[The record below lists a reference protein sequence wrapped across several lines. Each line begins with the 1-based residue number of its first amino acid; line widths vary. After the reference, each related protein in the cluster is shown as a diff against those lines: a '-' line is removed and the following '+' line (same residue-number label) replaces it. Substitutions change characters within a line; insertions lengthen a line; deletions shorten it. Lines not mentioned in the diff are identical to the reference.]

1 MENQTIWKVINSYFE
16 ENPQALV
23 SHHIE
28 SYNDFFKEGLSMLLK
43 EKNPLQFNSKYDKNI
58 QDYKYQCNM
67 YFGGKD
73 GKKVY
78 YGKPVIQ
85 DKENAHYMYP
95 NEARLRNMTYAMP
108 VHYDVELEFVFLLEK
123 GETLKNVSE
132 NMLREMVTEQLG
144 GFSTDNFTADD
155 DFFGEEFDEYMNEKL
170 GDFKLR
176 GGDGEENDGGAV
188 DGGAPPTQRKKKA
201 PMKMQMTT
209 AIADML
215 RKVDESSV
223 ITTTKQVYRTTLEK
237 VFLGKF
243 PIMVQSEFC
252 ILNGIPRD
260 IKYNLGEC
268 KNDLGGYFIIDGKEK
283 TVIMQEK
290 FGDNMMYI
298 EKRGEDDIYSYQ
310 ANIRSVSENAS
321 KPIRTISVKMVA
333 PNKKYTNN
341 QIVVSIPNVREPVP
355 LYIVFRAL
363 GFLSDQEITEM
374 ILLDREKY
382 AFLEDLL
389 VPSVHDAGSIMTQQ
403 SALLYIA
410 HLTKYHTVTYGL
422 EILNDYFFPHIG
434 ENNYVEKAYFL
445 GNIVFQ
451 LLCVVAGLEEP
462 TDRDNYKYKRV
473 EVVGSLIYDL
483 FREYYTM
490 QQKAIHLE
498 FERALYMNQNMYE
511 EDLHK
516 LIFDHHR
523 EVFRT
528 HKIVDDGFRKAFKGN
543 WGGASHTKRIGVVQD
558 LNRLSFNSMLS
569 HLRKT
574 NLPLDASVKVV
585 GPRVLHSS
593 HWGYIDPIDTPD
605 GGNIGLHKTL
615 AIMTAVSR
623 GASREPILAWLREH
637 ASMKRLEECTP
648 LVLSTMTKVMVNGLW
663 AGSVSDPLGTVNKM
677 KLHKRNAL
685 LPIHLSVTF
694 DYKRNVVFVYTDAG
708 RLVRPLFYVEHDGK
722 HNVVSYQLSKAV
734 NKKLVD
740 GTATW
745 TQLTTGYNAH
755 KSGVVFQPTVPK
767 IYELHQLYDGVGEKE
782 TNPAKYDR
790 FLNEKAT
797 LEYIDPNE
805 SENTLIVLNET
816 DWHANPRN
824 QKLYTH
830 MELHESLTF
839 GMMCNLIIFP
849 ENNPP
854 VRNSFSCGQSKQ
866 AVSLYHTNY
875 PLRMDKTAVVLNS
888 GQIPLVKSRY
898 MEYINHEENPYGENA
913 IVAIMCYTGYNV
925 EDAIL
930 VNEGAIKRGLF
941 RTTYYTTYE
950 AHEESSKMGN
960 VVMDKHFSNIETL
973 PNVVGLKAGYDYSHL
988 DATGLIVDNTPV
1000 DEKTMLIG
1008 LTSNSTL
1015 HPDTRV
1021 DMSVKP
1027 KKGQLGVVDKSFMT
1041 EGEEGQRIAKVRV
1054 RDIRIPTFGDKMAS
1068 RAGQKGTVGMVIR
1081 ECDMPFTKDGIR
1093 PDLIINPHAIPT
1105 RMTIGQLVECITG
1118 KACATYGAFGD
1129 CTAFNNKGSKVG
1141 VFGAMLAEEGYHSSG
1156 NEILYNGM
1164 TGEQIET
1171 EIFIGPTYYMRLKH
1185 MVKDKINYRATG
1197 PRAALTRQPV
1207 SGRANDGGLRIG
1219 EMERDVLVSHG
1230 ITEFLRESMID
1241 RGDKFYMAV
1250 CNKTGMMAVYNPSK
1264 NLFMSPMAD
1273 GPLKFNLN
1281 GSEPVLDTIT
1291 KHGRDF
1297 SIVCVPYTFKLL
1309 LQELQAMNVTMRII
1323 TDDNISQLDA
1333 MAYSDNIRKLTY
1345 DPTMSPDKLVEMVKT
1360 TLKSEVK
1367 NAETPL
1373 PEKTQMPPATAPTTL
1388 LQPKTDVASSASL
1401 TSEPGTFGYVP
1412 PASPDYAPG
1421 SPGYQPA
1428 ETPPGGWPSPASSE
1442 GSIPYAPGSPGYQPA
1457 ETPTTSVLD
1466 TISTTIGSLF
1476 SASPANT
1483 EQRGG
1488 TSHYGMGDNVC
1499 YVKSGSMGLHPYTP
1513 WKVQKVGDQFYTIV
1527 TDLGGTDLSQDE
1539 SVKVVFPNEIY
1550 TPPAQSASLPNEYL
1564 QQQYMAM
1571 QQPQTQVYSAP
1582 APMTMGMGGVAPMK
1596 SPENIN
1602 IKIIN
1607 NGTDNSVGSNTDETT
1622 NNAVSPASASGVT
1635 TTATANVPA
1644 RININP
1650 QPVVAQPA
1658 HSVRVPASS
1667 KNNELDFNN
1676 LVIKKIG

>member
-1 MENQTIWKVINSYFE
+1 MDNQTIWKVINAYFE

-28 SYNDFFKEGLSMLLK
+28 SYNDFFKDGLFQLLK
-43 EKNPLQFNSKYDKNI
+43 EKNPLQINSKYDEKI
-58 QDYKYQCNM
+58 RDYKYQCNM

-73 GKKVY
+73 GTKVY
-78 YGKPVIQ
+78 FGKPVIQ
-85 DKENAHYMYP
+85 DKDNAHYMYP

-108 VHYDVELEFVFLLEK
+108 IHYDVDLEFVFLLEP

-144 GFSTDNFTADD
+144 GFDTTTLNADD
-155 DFFGEEFDEYMNEKL
+155 DYFGGELDEYMAEKE
-170 GDFKLR
+170 GDFKLH
-176 GGDGEENDGGAV
+176 GEPKPVGEMEGGAL
-188 DGGAPPTQRKKKA
+188 PTKKKA

-209 AIADML
+209 AIAEML
-215 RKVDESSV
+215 RKADESSV
-223 ITTTKQVYRTTLEK
+223 VSATKQVYRTTLEK

-243 PIMVQSEFC
+243 PIMVQSGFC

-260 IKYNLGEC
+260 LKYNLGEC

-298 EKRGEDDIYSYQ
+298 EKRGEDDKYSYQ

-333 PNKKYTNN
+333 PNKKYTNDH
-341 QIVVSIPNVREPVP
+341 IVVSIPNVREPVP

-363 GFLSDQEITEM
+363 GVLSDQEITEM

-382 AFLEDLL
+382 TFLEDLL

-445 GNIVFQ
+445 GNIAFQ

-498 FERALYMNQNMYE
+498 FERALYMNQNLYE

-516 LIFDHHR
+516 LVFDHYR

-528 HKIVDDGFRKAFKGN
+528 HKTVDDGFRRAFKGN
-543 WGGASHTKRIGVVQD
+543 WGGATHTKRIGVVQD

-574 NLPLDASVKVV
+574 NLPLDASVKLV
-585 GPRVLHSS
+585 GPRVLHNS

-615 AIMTAVSR
+615 SILTSVSR
-623 GASREPILAWLREH
+623 GASREPILAWLREY
-637 ASMKRLEECTP
+637 ASMKPLEECTP
-648 LVLSTMTKVMVNGLW
+648 FVLSTMTKVMVNGLW
-663 AGSVSDPLGTVNKM
+663 AGSVTDPLGTVNKM

-694 DYKRNVVFVYTDAG
+694 DYKRNVVFVFTDAG
-708 RLVRPLFYVEHDGK
+708 RLLRPLFYVEHDGK
-722 HNVVSYQLSKAV
+722 HNVVSYQLSKSVMSRIRA
-734 NKKLVD
+734 

-745 TQLTTGYNAH
+745 TDLTTGYNTR
-755 KSGVVFQPTVPK
+755 KSGVAFQPTMPV
-767 IYELHQLYDGVGEKE
+767 IYDLHELYDGVGETE

-797 LEYIDPNE
+797 LEYLDPNE

-816 DWHANPRN
+816 EWNANAHN

-830 MELHESLTF
+830 MEIHESLTF

-930 VNEGAIKRGLF
+930 VNEGAIQRGLF

-950 AHEESSKMGN
+950 SHEESSKTGN
-960 VVMDKHFSNIETL
+960 VVTDKHFSNIETL

-988 DATGLIVDNTPV
+988 DANGLIVENTPV

-1008 LTSNSTL
+1008 LTSSSVL

-1027 KKGQLGVVDKSFMT
+1027 KKGQLGIVDKSFMT

-1068 RAGQKGTVGMVIR
+1068 RAGQKGTVGMVVR

-1105 RMTIGQLVECITG
+1105 RMTIGQLVESITG
-1118 KACATYGAFGD
+1118 KACVKYGAFGD

-1141 VFGAMLAEEGYHSSG
+1141 VFGAMLTEEGFHSSG
-1156 NEILYNGM
+1156 NELLYNGM

-1185 MVKDKINYRATG
+1185 MVKDKVNYRPTG
-1197 PRAALTRQPV
+1197 PRAMLTRQPV

-1219 EMERDVLVSHG
+1219 EMERDALISHG
-1230 ITEFLRESMID
+1230 ISNFLRESMME

-1264 NLFMSPMAD
+1264 NLFISPMAD
-1273 GPLKFNLN
+1273 GPVKFNMN
-1281 GSEPVLDTIT
+1281 GDEPIVETVT

-1309 LQELQAMNVTMRII
+1309 LQELQAINITMRII

-1333 MAYSDNIRKLTY
+1333 MAFSDNIRKLTY
-1345 DPTMSPDKLVEMVKT
+1345 DPKMSPEKLVQMVRD
-1360 TLKSEVK
+1360 TLKTSG
-1367 NAETPL
+1367 
-1373 PEKTQMPPATAPTTL
+1373 
-1388 LQPKTDVASSASL
+1388 DVAQTPTPAVSVSEKMTTTRSKIGADVSITGSPGSFEYQPL
-1401 TSEPGTFGYVP
+1401 TESPGYVP
-1412 PASPDYAPG
+1412 E
-1421 SPGYQPA
+1421 SPGYQPPS
-1428 ETPPGGWPSPASSE
+1428 TPPGGWPVLSPDSV
-1442 GSIPYAPGSPGYQPA
+1442 PYAPSVPPSPSISP
-1457 ETPTTSVLD
+1457 SIMN
-1466 TISTTIGSLF
+1466 TISTTIGSVF
-1476 SASPANT
+1476 SPSPSPEQQGGMSPAPY
-1483 EQRGG
+1483 QV
-1488 TSHYGMGDNVC
+1488 GDKVC
-1499 YVKSGSMGLHPYTP
+1499 YVKSASMGLHPYTP
-1513 WKVQKVGDQFYTIV
+1513 WKVQNIGDQFYTIT
-1527 TDLGGTDLSQDE
+1527 TDLTGMDISQDD

-1550 TPPAQSASLPNEYL
+1550 TPPAQSWTEPTATT
-1564 QQQYMAM
+1564 AM
-1571 QQPQTQVYSAP
+1571 QLPMQSPLSTQQHMYNPAP
-1582 APMTMGMGGVAPMK
+1582 AFK
-1596 SPENIN
+1596 SPENIH

-1607 NGTDNSVGSNTDETT
+1607 NGTDNSVGED
-1622 NNAVSPASASGVT
+1622 T
-1635 TTATANVPA
+1635 TTPTQPITTTTPHPNAPVETNVPA
-1644 RININP
+1644 RINLHTPMPTIP
-1650 QPVVAQPA
+1650 SFSPPPAKTQPIA
-1658 HSVRVPASS
+1658 
-1667 KNNELDFNN
+1667 NDGLDFNN
-1676 LVIKKIG
+1676 LIIKKIG

>member
-1 MENQTIWKVINSYFE
+1 MDNQTIWKVINAYFE

-28 SYNDFFKEGLSMLLK
+28 SYNDFFKEGLFQLLK
-43 EKNPLQFNSKYDKNI
+43 EKNPLQINSKYDDKVR
-58 QDYKYQCNM
+58 DYKYQCNM

-73 GKKVY
+73 GTKVY
-78 YGKPVIQ
+78 FGKPVIQ
-85 DKENAHYMYP
+85 DKDNAHYMYP

-108 VHYDVELEFVFLLEK
+108 IHYDVELEFVFLLEQ

-144 GFSTDNFTADD
+144 GFGTDVLNADD
-155 DFFGEEFDEYMNEKL
+155 DYFGGDFDEYMAEQK
-170 GDFKLR
+170 GDFKLH
-176 GGDGEENDGGAV
+176 GDDNVTPSSDTTQL
-188 DGGAPPTQRKKKA
+188 DGGAPLRSGKKKA
-201 PMKMQMTT
+201 PPMKMQMTT
-209 AIADML
+209 AIAEML

-223 ITTTKQVYRTTLEK
+223 VSTTKQVYRTTLEK

-260 IKYNLGEC
+260 LKYNLGEC

-298 EKRGEDDIYSYQ
+298 EKRGEDDKYSYQ

-321 KPIRTISVKMVA
+321 KPIRTISLKMVA

-374 ILLDREKY
+374 IFLDREKY

-445 GNIVFQ
+445 GNIAFQ
-451 LLCVVAGLEEP
+451 LLCVVAGIDEP

-516 LIFDHHR
+516 LVFDHYR

-528 HKIVDDGFRKAFKGN
+528 HKNVDDGFRRAFKGN
-543 WGGASHTKRIGVVQD
+543 WGGATHTKRIGVVQD

-574 NLPLDASVKVV
+574 NLPLDASVKLV
-585 GPRVLHSS
+585 GPRVLHNS

-615 AIMTAVSR
+615 SILTSVSR
-623 GASREPILAWLREH
+623 GASREPILSWLREH

-648 LVLSTMTKVMVNGLW
+648 IVLSTMTKVMVNGLW

-694 DYKRNVVFVYTDAG
+694 DYKRNVVFVFTDAG
-708 RLVRPLFYVEHDGK
+708 RLLRPLFYVEHDGK
-722 HNVVSYQLSKAV
+722 HNVVSYQLSKSVFSRISAGKV
-734 NKKLVD
+734 
-740 GTATW
+740 TW
-745 TQLTTGYNAH
+745 TDLTTGYNAR

-767 IYELHQLYDGVGEKE
+767 IYELHQLYDGVGETE

-797 LEYIDPNE
+797 LEYLDPNE
-805 SENTLIVLNET
+805 SENTLIVLNEAE
-816 DWHANPRN
+816 WNANPRN

-830 MELHESLTF
+830 MEIHESLTF
-839 GMMCNLIIFP
+839 GLMCNLIIFP

-930 VNEGAIKRGLF
+930 VNEGAIQRGLF

-960 VVMDKHFSNIETL
+960 VVTDKHFANIETL
-973 PNVVGLKAGYDYSHL
+973 PSVVGLKAGYDYSHL
-988 DATGLIVDNTPV
+988 DTNGLIVENTPV

-1008 LTSNSTL
+1008 LTSSSVL

-1068 RAGQKGTVGMVIR
+1068 RAGQKGTVGMVVR

-1105 RMTIGQLVECITG
+1105 RMTIGQLVETITG
-1118 KACATYGAFGD
+1118 KACAKYGAFGD

-1141 VFGAMLAEEGYHSSG
+1141 VFGAMLTEEGFHSSG

-1164 TGEQIET
+1164 TGEQVET

-1185 MVKDKINYRATG
+1185 MVKDKVNYRPTG
-1197 PRAALTRQPV
+1197 PRAMLTRQPV

-1219 EMERDVLVSHG
+1219 EMERDVLISHG
-1230 ITEFLRESMID
+1230 ITNFLRESMIE
-1241 RGDKFYMAV
+1241 RGDKFHMAV
-1250 CNKTGMMAVYNPSK
+1250 CNKTGMMAVYNPSR

-1273 GPLKFNLN
+1273 GPIKFHMN
-1281 GSEPVLDTIT
+1281 GDEPVVDTVT

-1309 LQELQAMNVTMRII
+1309 LQELQAINVTMRII

-1345 DPTMSPDKLVEMVKT
+1345 DPTMSPQKLIQTVRT
-1360 TLKSEVK
+1360 ALKKGEKPV
-1367 NAETPL
+1367 ETPSI
-1373 PEKTQMPPATAPTTL
+1373 PETPEEAEYVPEELLRYNTARANPVS
-1388 LQPKTDVASSASL
+1388 PDVSL
-1401 TSEPGTFGYVP
+1401 TST
-1412 PASPDYAPG
+1412 PG
-1421 SPGYQPA
+1421 SFGYQPP
-1428 ETPPGGWPSPASSE
+1428 ETPPGGWPMGSADTDSVPYAPSSPGYQPPETPPGGWPARSPDTN
-1442 GSIPYAPGSPGYQPA
+1442 SIPYAPVSPPA
-1457 ETPTTSVLD
+1457 SIMD
-1466 TISTTIGSLF
+1466 TISTTLGSMF
-1476 SASPANT
+1476 SPTTS
-1483 EQRGG
+1483 EQKGG
-1488 TSHYGMGDNVC
+1488 VGAYQVGDNVC
-1499 YVKSGSMGLHPYTP
+1499 YVKSNSMGLHPYTP
-1513 WKVQKVGDQFYTIV
+1513 WKVQNIGDQFYTIT
-1527 TDLGGTDLSQDE
+1527 TDLTGTDMSQDD
-1539 SVKVVFPNEIY
+1539 SVKVVFPNEVY
-1550 TPPAQSASLPNEYL
+1550 VPPAQTWTNHPPATL
-1564 QQQYMAM
+1564 MAP
-1571 QQPQTQVYSAP
+1571 QPQFQTP
-1582 APMTMGMGGVAPMK
+1582 PMMGYHQNDLFQPK
-1596 SPENIN
+1596 SPESIN

-1607 NGTDNSVGSNTDETT
+1607 NGTDNSVGDDTPAQSAPVLP
-1622 NNAVSPASASGVT
+1622 AVAST
-1635 TTATANVPA
+1635 HVPS
-1644 RININP
+1644 RININNP
-1650 QPVVAQPA
+1650 TPPVHHQHPVETKGND
-1658 HSVRVPASS
+1658 V
-1667 KNNELDFNN
+1667 LDFNN

>member
-1 MENQTIWKVINSYFE
+1 MDNQTIWKVINAYFE

-28 SYNDFFKEGLSMLLK
+28 SYNDFFKDGLFQLLK
-43 EKNPLQFNSKYDKNI
+43 EKNPLQINSKYDEKI
-58 QDYKYQCNM
+58 RDYKYQCNM

-73 GKKVY
+73 GTKVY
-78 YGKPVIQ
+78 FGKPVIQ
-85 DKENAHYMYP
+85 DKDNAHYMYP

-108 VHYDVELEFVFLLEK
+108 IHYDVDLEFVFLLEP

-144 GFSTDNFTADD
+144 GFDTTTLNADD
-155 DFFGEEFDEYMNEKL
+155 DYFGGELDEYMAEKE
-170 GDFKLR
+170 GDFKLH
-176 GGDGEENDGGAV
+176 GEPKPVGEMEGGAL
-188 DGGAPPTQRKKKA
+188 PTKKKA

-209 AIADML
+209 AIAEML
-215 RKVDESSV
+215 RKADESSV
-223 ITTTKQVYRTTLEK
+223 VSATKQVYRTTLEK

-243 PIMVQSEFC
+243 PIMVQSGFC

-260 IKYNLGEC
+260 LKYNLGEC

-298 EKRGEDDIYSYQ
+298 EKRGEDDKYSYQ

-333 PNKKYTNN
+333 PNKKYTNDH
-341 QIVVSIPNVREPVP
+341 IVVSIPNVREPVP

-363 GFLSDQEITEM
+363 GVLSDQEITEM

-382 AFLEDLL
+382 TFLEDLL

-445 GNIVFQ
+445 GNIAFQ

-498 FERALYMNQNMYE
+498 FERALYMNQNLYE

-516 LIFDHHR
+516 LVFDHYR

-528 HKIVDDGFRKAFKGN
+528 HKTVDDGFRRAFKGN
-543 WGGASHTKRIGVVQD
+543 WGGATHTKRIGVVQD

-574 NLPLDASVKVV
+574 NLPLDASVKLV
-585 GPRVLHSS
+585 GPRVLHNS

-615 AIMTAVSR
+615 SILTSVSR
-623 GASREPILAWLREH
+623 GASREPILAWLREY
-637 ASMKRLEECTP
+637 ASMKPLEECTP
-648 LVLSTMTKVMVNGLW
+648 FVLSTMTKVMVNGLW
-663 AGSVSDPLGTVNKM
+663 AGSVTDPLGTVNKM

-694 DYKRNVVFVYTDAG
+694 DYKRNVVFVFTDAG
-708 RLVRPLFYVEHDGK
+708 RLLRPLFYVEHDGK
-722 HNVVSYQLSKAV
+722 HNVVSYQLSKSVMSRIRA
-734 NKKLVD
+734 

-745 TQLTTGYNAH
+745 TDLTTGYNTR
-755 KSGVVFQPTVPK
+755 KSGVAFQPTMPV
-767 IYELHQLYDGVGEKE
+767 IYDLHELYDGVGETE

-797 LEYIDPNE
+797 LEYLDPNE

-816 DWHANPRN
+816 EWNANAHN

-830 MELHESLTF
+830 MEIHESLTF

-930 VNEGAIKRGLF
+930 VNEGAIQRGLF

-950 AHEESSKMGN
+950 SHEESSKMGN
-960 VVMDKHFSNIETL
+960 VVTDKHFSNIETL

-988 DATGLIVDNTPV
+988 DANGLIVENTPV

-1008 LTSNSTL
+1008 LTSSSVL

-1027 KKGQLGVVDKSFMT
+1027 KKGQLGIVDKSFMT

-1068 RAGQKGTVGMVIR
+1068 RAGQKGTVGMVVR

-1105 RMTIGQLVECITG
+1105 RMTIGQLVESITG
-1118 KACATYGAFGD
+1118 KACVKYGAFGD

-1141 VFGAMLAEEGYHSSG
+1141 VFGAMLTEEGFHSSG
-1156 NEILYNGM
+1156 NELLYNGM

-1185 MVKDKINYRATG
+1185 MVKDKVNYRPTG
-1197 PRAALTRQPV
+1197 PRAMLTRQPV

-1219 EMERDVLVSHG
+1219 EMERDALISHG
-1230 ITEFLRESMID
+1230 ISNFLRESMME

-1264 NLFMSPMAD
+1264 NLFISPMAD
-1273 GPLKFNLN
+1273 GPVKFNMN
-1281 GSEPVLDTIT
+1281 GDEPIVETVT

-1309 LQELQAMNVTMRII
+1309 LQELQAINITMRII

-1333 MAYSDNIRKLTY
+1333 MAFSDNIRKLTY
-1345 DPTMSPDKLVEMVKT
+1345 DPKMSPEKLVQMVRD
-1360 TLKSEVK
+1360 TLKTSG
-1367 NAETPL
+1367 
-1373 PEKTQMPPATAPTTL
+1373 
-1388 LQPKTDVASSASL
+1388 DVAQTPTPAVSVSEKMTTTRSKIGADVSITGSPGSFEYQPL
-1401 TSEPGTFGYVP
+1401 TESPGYVP
-1412 PASPDYAPG
+1412 E
-1421 SPGYQPA
+1421 SPGYQPPS
-1428 ETPPGGWPSPASSE
+1428 TPPGGWPVLSPDSV
-1442 GSIPYAPGSPGYQPA
+1442 PYAPSVPPSPSISP
-1457 ETPTTSVLD
+1457 SIMN
-1466 TISTTIGSLF
+1466 TISTTIGSVF
-1476 SASPANT
+1476 SPSPSPEQQGGMSPAPY
-1483 EQRGG
+1483 QV
-1488 TSHYGMGDNVC
+1488 GDKVC
-1499 YVKSGSMGLHPYTP
+1499 YVKSASMGLHPYTP
-1513 WKVQKVGDQFYTIV
+1513 WKVQNIGDQFYTIT
-1527 TDLGGTDLSQDE
+1527 TDLTGMDISQDD

-1550 TPPAQSASLPNEYL
+1550 TPPAQSWTEPTATT
-1564 QQQYMAM
+1564 AM
-1571 QQPQTQVYSAP
+1571 QLPMQSPLSTQQHMYNPAP
-1582 APMTMGMGGVAPMK
+1582 AFK
-1596 SPENIN
+1596 SPENIH

-1607 NGTDNSVGSNTDETT
+1607 NGTDNSVGED
-1622 NNAVSPASASGVT
+1622 T
-1635 TTATANVPA
+1635 TTPTQPITTTTPHPNAPVETNVPA
-1644 RININP
+1644 RINLHTPMPTIP
-1650 QPVVAQPA
+1650 SFSPPPAKTQPIA
-1658 HSVRVPASS
+1658 
-1667 KNNELDFNN
+1667 NDGLDFNN
-1676 LVIKKIG
+1676 LIIKKIG